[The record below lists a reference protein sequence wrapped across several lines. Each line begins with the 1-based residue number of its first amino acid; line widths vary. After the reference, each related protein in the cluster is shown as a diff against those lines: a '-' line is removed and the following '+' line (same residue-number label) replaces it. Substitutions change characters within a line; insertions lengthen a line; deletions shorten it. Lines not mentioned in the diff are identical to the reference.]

1 MALVVKNAVRELAKR
16 KDMRISAE
24 TFDALDRVAE
34 DIVKRAMKR
43 AVDNGRKTIKAS
55 DI

>member
-1 MALVVKNAVRELAKR
+1 MALVVKNAVRELAKS

-24 TFDALDRVAE
+24 TFDALDRMAKDVLA
-34 DIVKRAMKR
+34 RAMKR
-43 AVDNGRKTIKAS
+43 ASENGRKTIKAY

>member
-1 MALVVKNAVRELAKR
+1 MALVVKNAVRELAKK

-24 TFDALDRVAE
+24 TFEALDRIAE
-34 DIVKRAMKR
+34 DLVKKAMQR

>member
-1 MALVVKNAVRELAKR
+1 MALIVKNAVRELAKS

-24 TFDALDRVAE
+24 TFEALDRMAKDAVT
-34 DIVKRAMKR
+34 RAMKR
-43 AVDNGRKTIKAS
+43 ASDNGRKTIKAH